1 MKMKRVFCF
10 FLCVVLCFSL
20 CACKSKETKAAE
32 AAIEAIGEV
41 TLDSE
46 ELIVT
51 AEDMY
56 DALTPED
63 QEQVENYDLLLEARE
78 TYDTLCVEQVVALID
93 EIGEVTLD
101 SGAKIDAA
109 RNAYEALPTALKGRV
124 SNYFDLEDA
133 EERLAFLQHL
143 DANTIKNYK
152 PINAKNLN
160 QLDRSVT
167 TWYDNANAR
176 AVLTVLFQVQGISD
190 KQIESSKTKMT
201 KQYVCICKEDNRVD
215 IYAPYGDNGEIM
227 GIQYW
232 PEKGTAQIGTV
243 KTDLDITEY
252 LDLMVEGGVVDGYK
266 SVGVVEIYN
275 VLNILKK

>member
-78 TYDTLCVEQVVALID
+78 TYDTLRVDQVMALIG

-101 SGAKIDAA
+101 SGAKIEAA
-109 RNAYEALPTALKGRV
+109 RTAYEALPAALKGRV

-133 EERLAFLQHL
+133 EDRYDFVQLL

-201 KQYVCICKEDNRVD
+201 KQYVCICEDDNRVD
-215 IYAPYGDNGEIM
+215 IYAPYGDGEIM

>member
-78 TYDTLCVEQVVALID
+78 TYDTLRVDQVMALIG

-101 SGAKIDAA
+101 SGAKIEAA
-109 RNAYEALPTALKGRV
+109 RTAYEALPAALKGRV

-133 EERLAFLQHL
+133 EDRYDFVQLL

-176 AVLTVLFQVQGISD
+176 AVLTVVFQVKGISD

-201 KQYVCICKEDNRVD
+201 KQYVCICEDDNRVD
-215 IYAPYGDNGEIM
+215 IYAPYGDGEIM

-243 KTDLDITEY
+243 KTDLNIKGY

>member
-56 DALTPED
+56 NALTPED

-78 TYDTLCVEQVVALID
+78 TYDTLCVEKVESLID
-93 EIGEVTLD
+93 EIGEVTID
-101 SGAKIDAA
+101 SGAKIEAA
-109 RNAYEALPTALKGRV
+109 RTAYEALPAALKGRV

-133 EERLAFLQHL
+133 EDRYEFVLRL
-143 DANTIKNYK
+143 DANTIKNYQ
-152 PINAKNLN
+152 PISAKNLN
-160 QLDRSVT
+160 KLDYPSS
-167 TWYDNANAR
+167 TWYENANGR
-176 AVLTVLFQVQGISD
+176 AILTVLFQVQGISD

-201 KQYVCICKEDNRVD
+201 KQYVCICEEDDRVD
-215 IYAPYGDNGEIM
+215 IYAPYGDDEIM

-232 PEKGTAQIGTV
+232 PEKGVAQIGTV

>member
-143 DANTIKNYK
+143 DANTIKNYQ

-160 QLDRSVT
+160 QLDHPIT
-167 TWYDNANAR
+167 TWYENANGR
-176 AVLTVLFQVQGISD
+176 AILTVLFQIQGISD

-201 KQYVCICKEDNRVD
+201 KQYVCICEDDNRVD
-215 IYAPYGDNGEIM
+215 IYAPYGDGEIM

>member
-78 TYDTLCVEQVVALID
+78 TYDTLRVDQVMALIG
-93 EIGEVTLD
+93 EIGEVALD
-101 SGAKIDAA
+101 SGAKIEAA
-109 RNAYEALPTALKGRV
+109 RTAYEALPAALKGRV

-133 EERLAFLQHL
+133 EDRYDFVQLL

>member
-78 TYDTLCVEQVVALID
+78 TYDTLRVDQVMALIG

-101 SGAKIDAA
+101 SGAKIEAA
-109 RNAYEALPTALKGRV
+109 RTAYEALPAALKGRV

-143 DANTIKNYK
+143 DANTIKNYQ

-160 QLDRSVT
+160 QLDHPIT
-167 TWYDNANAR
+167 TWYENANGR
-176 AVLTVLFQVQGISD
+176 AILTVLFQIQGISD

>member
-20 CACKSKETKAAE
+20 CACKSKEVKATE

-51 AEDMY
+51 AEDLY
-56 DALTPED
+56 NALVPED
-63 QEQVENYDLLLEARE
+63 QEQVENYDLLLDARE
-78 TYDTLCVEQVVALID
+78 TYDALLVEKVESLIG
-93 EIGEVTLD
+93 EIGEVTID

-109 RNAYEALPTALKGRV
+109 RAAYEALPAALKGRI

-133 EERLAFLQHL
+133 EDRYDFVQHL
-143 DANTIKNYK
+143 DANTIKNYQ

-160 QLDRSVT
+160 QLDRPIS

-176 AVLTVLFQVQGISD
+176 AVLTVLFQVQGIAD
-190 KQIESSKTKMT
+190 DQIDSSKAKMT
-201 KQYVCICKEDNRVD
+201 QQYVCICKDDNRVD
-215 IYAPYGDNGEIM
+215 IYAPYGDDGEIM

-243 KTDLDITEY
+243 KTDLGIGEY
-252 LDLMVEGGVVDGYK
+252 LELMVEGGVVDGYK
-266 SVGVVEIYN
+266 SVGIVEIYA
-275 VLNILKK
+275 VLNILRN

>member
-78 TYDTLCVEQVVALID
+78 TYDTLRVDQVMALIG

-101 SGAKIDAA
+101 SGAKIEAA
-109 RNAYEALPTALKGRV
+109 RTAYEALPAALKGRV